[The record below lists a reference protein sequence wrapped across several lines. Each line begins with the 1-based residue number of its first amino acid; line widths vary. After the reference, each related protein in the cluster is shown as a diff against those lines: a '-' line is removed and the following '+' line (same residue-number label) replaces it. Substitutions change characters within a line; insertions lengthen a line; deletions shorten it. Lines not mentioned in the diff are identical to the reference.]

1 MQYFARRCLSFANI
15 IVLESKKMKL
25 IIDIEP
31 KPQSRPR
38 SAIKNNRIVVRED
51 INMRVWRR
59 ACTMLVKNQYKGPFY
74 ETAIKVDVTFFMEAP
89 EKLKKKPSERSRQTT
104 KEKFIRFVK
113 ELIWHDKKPD
123 LDNLVKAVFDS
134 ISDSK
139 KVWSDDNIVCDLHA
153 RKVYS
158 PNPRIEIEIEEI
170 KNDI

>member
-1 MQYFARRCLSFANI
+1 MQYFARRCLSIANI

-51 INMRVWRR
+51 RNMRVWRR

-89 EKLKKKPSERSRQTT
+89 EKLKKEPSERSRQTT
-104 KEKFIRFVK
+104 KERFIRFVK
-113 ELIWHDKKPD
+113 ELIWHDKLPD
-123 LDNLVKAVFDS
+123 IDNLVKAVFDS
-134 ISDSK
+134 ITKSN
-139 KVWSDDNIVCDLHA
+139 KVWKDDNIVCDLHA

-158 PNPRIEIEIEEI
+158 PNPRIEIEIEEL
-170 KNDI
+170 